1 MVLVQTSNVQMPRI
15 VKPTSGSLPQI
26 TTNLILP
33 APRALKEIGLEL
45 NAMFGV
51 LRPGSPEEEQMPI
64 SPADS
69 PPPANSMAPMPP
81 SQFNSREELLEH
93 AKNWAAR
100 QGYAIVIARSRF
112 NRLWLKCDR
121 GGVYENR
128 RNLTPEQRKRKRSD
142 SRLLGCP
149 FRMLAVVRK
158 DGVWRVSTENAEHN
172 HDPSED
178 LSVHPT
184 LRRLTEVQSQ
194 KVNEMTEAGNSPA
207 ETLEELRKIWPDIKV
222 LTRDIYNARKKYK
235 AQKEMAEAASSVPD
249 DQQFGDPNGFIPGPT
264 PNGRWEWVPD
274 ENDASNKS
282 KRRRR
287 RPPIEQQSL
296 DPQLQNPNVPQ
307 ALDPGSDSAGYPTN
321 PTFQQPL
328 VLASLPQNNVQLL
341 RHDSAPTRL
350 QRTPT
355 FNRQSSSFE
364 FVPQPTNEEN
374 PMSPS
379 PVQAGL
385 SQHRASL
392 QLHHSDPGTMQPLTG
407 HMGGFPAQALGYGGA
422 QIAAAAATQQAAPRV
437 QNAQMLISRI
447 ERMEKEQQDQR
458 NMLSQILGAV
468 QMMQGPPTR

>member
-1 MVLVQTSNVQMPRI
+1 
-15 VKPTSGSLPQI
+15 
-26 TTNLILP
+26 
-33 APRALKEIGLEL
+33 
-45 NAMFGV
+45 MFGV
-51 LRPGSPEEEQMPI
+51 LKPGSPEEEQMPI

-81 SQFNSREELLEH
+81 SQFSSREELLEQ
-93 AKNWAAR
+93 AKSWAAQ

-184 LRRLTEVQSQ
+184 LRRLSEAQSQ

-207 ETLEELRKIWPDIKV
+207 ETLEELRKVWPDIKV

-235 AQKEMAEAASSVPD
+235 AQKEMAEAAASGPD
-249 DQQFGDPNGFIPGPT
+249 DQQFGDANGSISGPT

-274 ENDASNKS
+274 GDDATNKN

-287 RPPIEQQSL
+287 RPPIEQQPL
-296 DPQLQNPNVPQ
+296 DPQLPSNNVPH
-307 ALDPGSDSAGYPTN
+307 AVDHRPNSAGYPPTD
-321 PTFQQPL
+321 TFQQIMFAANQQTNAAL
-328 VLASLPQNNVQLL
+328 S

-350 QRTPT
+350 QHTPT
-355 FNRQSSSFE
+355 FTNQSSSFE
-364 FVPQPTNEEN
+364 FTPQATEDENHIFPTS
-374 PMSPS
+374 M
-379 PVQAGL
+379 QAGL
-385 SQHRASL
+385 PQHRSTL
-392 QLHHSDPGTMQPLTG
+392 QLHHSDPGTMQSQAG
-407 HMGGFPAQALGYGGA
+407 QFGGFPASSMGYGGA
-422 QIAAAAATQQAAPRV
+422 QIAAPVTQQVAPRV
-437 QNAQMLISRI
+437 QSAQMLLSRI
-447 ERMEKEQQDQR
+447 ERIEKEQKDQR
-458 NMLSQILGAV
+458 NMLTQILGAV
-468 QMMQGPPTR
+468 QMMQGPPPR

>member
-1 MVLVQTSNVQMPRI
+1 
-15 VKPTSGSLPQI
+15 
-26 TTNLILP
+26 
-33 APRALKEIGLEL
+33 
-45 NAMFGV
+45 
-51 LRPGSPEEEQMPI
+51 MPI

-69 PPPANSMAPMPP
+69 PPPANSMAPLPP

-121 GGVYENR
+121 GGLYENR

-158 DGVWRVSTENAEHN
+158 DGVWRVSTENSEHN

-184 LRRLTEVQSQ
+184 LRRLTEAQSQ

-207 ETLEELRKIWPDIKV
+207 ETLEELRRIWPDIKV

-235 AQKEMAEAASSVPD
+235 AQKEMAEAASSIPD
-249 DQQFGDPNGFIPGPT
+249 GQQFGDPNGSFPGPT

-274 ENDASNKS
+274 GDDASSKN

-287 RPPIEQQSL
+287 RPPLEQQPL
-296 DPQLQNPNVPQ
+296 DPQLQNASVPQ
-307 ALDPGSDSAGYPTN
+307 ALDPRPTSAGYAAN
-321 PTFQQPL
+321 STFQQPM
-328 VLASLPQNNVQLL
+328 LAINQQSNAPLS

-355 FNRQSSSFE
+355 FASTSSSFD
-364 FVPQPTNEEN
+364 FAQQPTDEEN
-374 PMSPS
+374 PMFPS
-379 PVQAGL
+379 PAQAGI
-385 SQHRASL
+385 SHQRSSL

-407 HMGGFPAQALGYGGA
+407 HIGGFPTQPIGYSGA
-422 QIAAAAATQQAAPRV
+422 QIAAAAAAAQQAAPRV
-437 QNAQMLISRI
+437 QSGQVLMSRI
-447 ERMEKEQQDQR
+447 ERMEKEQKDQR
-458 NMLSQILGAV
+458 NLLSQILGAV
-468 QMMQGPPTR
+468 QMMQAPPTR

>member
-1 MVLVQTSNVQMPRI
+1 
-15 VKPTSGSLPQI
+15 
-26 TTNLILP
+26 
-33 APRALKEIGLEL
+33 
-45 NAMFGV
+45 MFGV

-81 SQFNSREELLEH
+81 SQFNSREELLEQ

-172 HDPSED
+172 HDPSQD

-184 LRRLTEVQSQ
+184 LRRLTEAQSQ

-235 AQKEMAEAASSVPD
+235 AQKEMAEASSSIPD
-249 DQQFGDPNGFIPGPT
+249 SQQLCDPNGTFPGPT

-274 ENDASNKS
+274 GDDASNKN

-287 RPPIEQQSL
+287 RPPIEQQPL
-296 DPQLQNPNVPQ
+296 DPQLQTNNIPPALKPRPASANYPQ
-307 ALDPGSDSAGYPTN
+307 TS
-321 PTFQQPL
+321 FQQSM
-328 VLASLPQNNVQLL
+328 LALAQPGNVSLS
-341 RHDSAPTRL
+341 RHESAPTRL
-350 QRTPT
+350 QHTPT
-355 FNRQSSSFE
+355 FTSTSSSFE
-364 FVPQPTNEEN
+364 FAPQPTDEET
-374 PMSPS
+374 PMFPS

-385 SQHRASL
+385 SQHRSSL
-392 QLHHSDPGTMQPLTG
+392 QLHHSDPGTMQPLAG
-407 HMGGFPAQALGYGGA
+407 QISGFPTHSMGFGGA
-422 QIAAAAATQQAAPRV
+422 QLDAAAAQQVAPAPRL
-437 QNAQMLISRI
+437 QSGQMLISRI
-447 ERMEKEQQDQR
+447 ERMEKEQKDQK
-458 NMLSQILGAV
+458 NMLTQILGAI
-468 QMMQGPPTR
+468 QMMQGPPTRWI

>member
-1 MVLVQTSNVQMPRI
+1 
-15 VKPTSGSLPQI
+15 
-26 TTNLILP
+26 
-33 APRALKEIGLEL
+33 
-45 NAMFGV
+45 
-51 LRPGSPEEEQMPI
+51 MPI

-128 RNLTPEQRKRKRSD
+128 RNLTPDQRKRKRSD

-158 DGVWRVSTENAEHN
+158 DGVWRVSTENPEHN

-184 LRRLTEVQSQ
+184 LRRLTEIQSQ

-207 ETLEELRKIWPDIKV
+207 ETLEELRKLWPDIKV

-235 AQKEMAEAASSVPD
+235 AQKEMAEAASNAPD
-249 DQQFGDPNGFIPGPT
+249 GQQLIDPNGTFPGPT

-274 ENDASNKS
+274 GDDAASRN

-287 RPPIEQQSL
+287 RPPIEQQPL
-296 DPQLQNPNVPQ
+296 DPQIQPTNVPQ
-307 ALDPGSDSAGYPTN
+307 ASDPRPASAGYPPN
-321 PTFQQPL
+321 SSFQQSMLAPDQQGN
-328 VLASLPQNNVQLL
+328 ASLS
-341 RHDSAPTRL
+341 RHESAPTRL
-350 QRTPT
+350 QHTPT
-355 FNRQSSSFE
+355 FTSSSSFD
-364 FVPQPTNEEN
+364 FAPQHTDEEN
-374 PMSPS
+374 SMFPS
-379 PVQAGL
+379 PVQAGIP
-385 SQHRASL
+385 QHRSSL
-392 QLHHSDPGTMQPLTG
+392 QLHHSDPGPATMQPLTG
-407 HMGGFPAQALGYGGA
+407 HMGGFPTHSLGYGGA
-422 QIAAAAATQQAAPRV
+422 SMAAVATQPTAPRV
-437 QNAQMLISRI
+437 QSGQMLLSRI
-447 ERMEKEQQDQR
+447 ERMEKEQKDQKH
-458 NMLSQILGAV
+458 MLTQILGAV
-468 QMMQGPPTR
+468 QLMRGPPTG

>member
-1 MVLVQTSNVQMPRI
+1 
-15 VKPTSGSLPQI
+15 
-26 TTNLILP
+26 
-33 APRALKEIGLEL
+33 
-45 NAMFGV
+45 MFGV
-51 LRPGSPEEEQMPI
+51 LRPSSPEEEQAN
-64 SPADS
+64 SPPLIDS

-158 DGVWRVSTENAEHN
+158 DGVWRVTTENPEHN

-184 LRRLTEVQSQ
+184 LRRLTEAQSQ

-207 ETLEELRKIWPDIKV
+207 ETLEELRKLWPDIKV

-235 AQKEMAEAASSVPD
+235 AQKEMTEAASNAPD
-249 DQQFGDPNGFIPGPT
+249 GHQLGDPNGTVPGPT

-274 ENDASNKS
+274 GDDASNKT

-287 RPPIEQQSL
+287 RLPTEQQPL
-296 DPQLQNPNVPQ
+296 DPQLPTANLPPV
-307 ALDPGSDSAGYPTN
+307 LDPRPASAGYP
-321 PTFQQPL
+321 PTSSLQQSM
-328 VLASLPQNNVQLL
+328 LAPTQASLL
-341 RHDSAPTRL
+341 RHESAPTRL
-350 QRTPT
+350 QNPPT
-355 FNRQSSSFE
+355 FTSTSSSFD
-364 FVPQPTNEEN
+364 FGPQPTDEES
-374 PMSPS
+374 PMFSP

-385 SQHRASL
+385 QQHRSSL
-392 QLHHSDPGTMQPLTG
+392 QLQHSDPGPVTMQPLTG
-407 HMGGFPAQALGYGGA
+407 HMGTFPTTSMGYGGA
-422 QIAAAAATQQAAPRV
+422 QMAAAAAQQTAPRV
-437 QNAQMLISRI
+437 QSGQMLLSRI
-447 ERMEKEQQDQR
+447 ERMEKEQKDQR
-458 NMLSQILGAV
+458 NMLTQILGAV
-468 QMMQGPPTR
+468 QMMQGAPPR